1 MLKNYFITSLRN
13 IRKHK
18 LYSVINISSLSLGLA
33 ACMMIFLFIE
43 EEQSFD
49 AFHERSDRI
58 YRLDEVQSFPG
69 TNTQN
74 VALSMSG
81 MGPNLLADFP
91 EVENYARY
99 WGRTN
104 VLYQYE
110 NIRLTIESSPFVDS
124 TFLSIFDYEIILGDR
139 ATALNEP
146 NSMLLTAETAGKF
159 FSSND
164 EAIGQQI
171 TIGDNLYKVTG
182 ILANVPENT
191 HLQFDALRSMTTV
204 TSDEPEFNN
213 RWGSNFL
220 VTYLQLVAD
229 ADIDNMAKKYPDFL
243 LKFMPAGP
251 EQERDVNENYKL
263 YLQPL
268 KEVHLASSNIE
279 HDYHNYRKFN
289 GQYISVFIM
298 VAIFIL
304 LIATVNFMNLTNSRA
319 IYRSKEV
326 GVRKTV
332 GALKSQLFGQFVV
345 ETTMMSLISFLLAIA
360 VSLLFLPLLSTMIS
374 RPLSF
379 GYFLSSPMVL
389 VIIMLITIG
398 LGLISGIYPALYMAS
413 FKTIHSLKGTG
424 VKGQKS
430 IFQRIMVVLQFGLAI
445 AMIISTLVVIQQLFF
460 LKNKDIGFTKDQIML
475 VPMNETANNQFDNIK
490 NSLNESSN
498 ILGVTASGQ
507 RLGNNFHQ
515 WGFRLRT
522 DTAVLDMTPSNVHVD
537 FDYLDVYEI
546 ELVDGRTFN
555 KEIATDDGMAFIIN
569 EAFAK
574 EIGLENPV
582 GTAAGHSWYHEDSLG
597 AIIGVAKDFN
607 FNSLHYRVNTLSMV
621 VHSDWGYDEL
631 SVKINAA
638 NINQAIVDV
647 EKVWSELVPD
657 RPFDYTFLDAH
668 FEELYRSEDQMGKVV
683 SIIAVLAILIACMGL
698 FGLAAIAMEQRVKE
712 IGIRKVLGASVSQLV
727 LQLSASFA
735 FLVVVAFVVFSP
747 LTSYLLGMWLENFAF
762 HVSLSIWIF
771 VIGGVMALL
780 IALATISFHTFR
792 SARSN
797 PVDTLRYE

>member
-1 MLKNYFITSLRN
+1 MFKNYLITSLRN

-18 LYSVINISSLSLGLA
+18 LYSIINISSLSLGLA
-33 ACMMIFLFIE
+33 ACIMIFLFIQ

-49 AFHERSDRI
+49 AFHERADRI

-74 VALSMSG
+74 VALTMPG
-81 MGPNLLADFP
+81 MGPNILVDFP
-91 EVENYARY
+91 EVENFTRYA
-99 WGRTN
+99 GRN
-104 VLYQYE
+104 KVLYQLDDTR
-110 NIRLTIESSPFVDS
+110 ITIESSPFVDS
-124 TFLSIFDYEIILGDR
+124 TFLAIFDYALILGDR
-139 ATALNEP
+139 TTALNEP
-146 NSMLLTAETAGKF
+146 NSMLLTEETALKF
-159 FSSND
+159 FASNE
-164 EAIGQQI
+164 EAMGKQI

-191 HLQFDALRSMTTV
+191 HLQFDALRSMTTI
-204 TSDEPEFNN
+204 TSEQPEYNERF
-213 RWGSNFL
+213 GSNSL
-220 VTYLQLVAD
+220 VTYLQLVPEAD
-229 ADIDNMAKKYPDFL
+229 LANMEAKYPDFL
-243 LKFMPAGP
+243 LKYMPPNP
-251 EQERDVNENYKL
+251 ESERDVNDNYKL

-268 KEVHLASSNIE
+268 KEVHLASSTIE

-289 GQYISVFIM
+289 GQYINVFIM
-298 VAIFIL
+298 VGIFIL
-304 LIATVNFMNLTNSRA
+304 LIAAVNFMNLTNSRA

-332 GALKSQLFGQFVV
+332 GALKSQLFSQFVV
-345 ETTMMSLISFLLAIA
+345 ETALMSLISFFLAIGI
-360 VSLLFLPLLSTMIS
+360 SLLFLPLLSTLIS

-379 GYFLSSPMVL
+379 SYFLSSPLLLVL
-389 VIIMLITIG
+389 VLLITLA
-398 LGLISGIYPALYMAS
+398 LGLISGIYPAFYMAS
-413 FKTIHSLKGTG
+413 FKTIHSLKGIG
-424 VKGQKS
+424 IRGKKS

-445 AMIISTLVVIQQLFF
+445 AMIISTLVVIQQLFY

-475 VPMNETANNQFDNIK
+475 IPMNNTANRQFDVIK
-490 NSLNESSN
+490 NSLKESSN

-546 ELVDGRTFN
+546 ELAAGRSFN
-555 KEIATDDGMAFIIN
+555 KEIPTDDGMAFIIN

-582 GTAAGHSWYHEDSLG
+582 GTTAGHGWYHEDSLG
-597 AIIGVAKDFN
+597 SIIGVAKDFN
-607 FNSLHYRVNTLSMV
+607 FNSLHYEVNTLAMV
-621 VHSDWGYDEL
+621 VHSGWGYDEL
-631 SVKINAA
+631 SVKVNAA
-638 NINQAIVDV
+638 NISQAIADV
-647 EKVWSELVPD
+647 EQVWTELVPD
-657 RPFDYTFLDAH
+657 RPFEYSFLDSH

-683 SIIAVLAILIACMGL
+683 TIIAVLAILIACMGL

-712 IGIRKVLGASVSQLV
+712 IGIRKVLGASVAQLV
-727 LQLSASFA
+727 VKLSASFA
-735 FLVVVAFVVFSP
+735 LLVVIAFVIFSP
-747 LTSYLLGMWLENFAF
+747 LTSFLLGKWLENFAF
-762 HVSLSIWIF
+762 HVGLSIWIF
-771 VIGGVMALL
+771 AIGGVIALL